1 MPCKGANSVLFDF
14 WSLIDREITIIK
26 YCMDKY
32 PYFIDMD
39 RLKSLS
45 IPNLEYQRMYGKVDL
60 LNSLIVV
67 REFKDRGSE
76 VIDMLFTRDEKDILD
91 PKYVFNTLMVN
102 LINAYKKTGN
112 GVIKTTIRCDDE
124 IQKDYVLSVCK
135 DANVIISERKDIDT
149 TLYGRVIVS
158 YYKDALEFDFPD
170 PTSIIVLKYVENMI
184 DNMIN
189 PELIINFGDV
199 NTIGT
204 ASPFNEDD
212 FTKG

>member
-1 MPCKGANSVLFDF
+1 MPSKGANSVLFDF
-14 WSLIDREITIIK
+14 WSLIDKEITAIR
-26 YCMDKY
+26 YCMDNY
-32 PYFIDMD
+32 PYFIDLD
-39 RLKSLS
+39 KLKCLS

-60 LNSLIVV
+60 FNSLIKI
-67 REFKDRGSE
+67 REYKDREQE
-76 VIDMLFTRDEKDILD
+76 VIDMLFTRDEKEILD

-112 GVIKTTIRCDDE
+112 GVIKSTIRCDDE
-124 IQKDYVLSVCK
+124 IQRDYILSVCK

-158 YYKDALEFDFPD
+158 YYKDALEYDFPN
-170 PTSIIVLKYVENMI
+170 PTSIIVLKYAENMK
-184 DNMIN
+184 DNILN

-199 NTIGT
+199 NKIGT

>member
-67 REFKDRGSE
+67 REFKDRELE
-76 VIDMLFTRDEKDILD
+76 VIDMLFTRDEKEILN

-170 PTSIIVLKYVENMI
+170 PTSIIVLKYTENMI

>member
-67 REFKDRGSE
+67 REFKDRELE
-76 VIDMLFTRDEKDILD
+76 VIDMLFSRDEKEILN

-112 GVIKTTIRCDDE
+112 GVIKTTIRCDDD

-170 PTSIIVLKYVENMI
+170 PTSIIVLKYTENMI

>member
-67 REFKDRGSE
+67 REFKDRGLE

-102 LINAYKKTGN
+102 LINAYEKTGN

-124 IQKDYVLSVCK
+124 IQKDYALAVCK

-170 PTSIIVLKYVENMI
+170 PTSIIVLKYAENMI

-199 NTIGT
+199 NKIGT